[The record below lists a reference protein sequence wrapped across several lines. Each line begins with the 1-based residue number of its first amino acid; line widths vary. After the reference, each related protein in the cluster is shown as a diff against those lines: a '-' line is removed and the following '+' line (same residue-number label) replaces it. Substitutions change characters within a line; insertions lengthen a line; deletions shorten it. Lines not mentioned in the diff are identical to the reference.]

1 MSGEPEYNN
10 TSTINSQLVLD
21 PITEEEDSSCIYD
34 DERLNIIL
42 AQNMATEH
50 EHEHEHEHDNN
61 ISVVETL
68 CIGSGDTNIDIR
80 GISIGYNY
88 DIVLTYKMIEDEDD
102 QDELFRLQFLQAFGI
117 TNDDYQPDIV
127 SRELDVLYS
136 RYRDNPKIQEILRS
150 HPLYHRETRGGEDG
164 GGGNDN
170 DRSDSSSLDNGE
182 NSVDE
187 NISVSEDGTSIT
199 MNTDNSEMIFCMMFS
214 FQTFDL
220 FHMCLQDI
228 FYGRDI
234 RNDIIEQIAVL
245 HQNMF

>member
-10 TSTINSQLVLD
+10 TSTINSQLALD

-42 AQNMATEH
+42 AENMATEH
-50 EHEHEHEHDNN
+50 ERKYDNN

-68 CIGSGDTNIDIR
+68 CIDSGDTNIDIPQ
-80 GISIGYNY
+80 IHTGYNY

-102 QDELFRLQFLQAFGI
+102 QDALFRLQFLQAFGI
-117 TNDDYQPDIV
+117 TTDEYQPDVV
-127 SRELDVLYS
+127 SRELDILYS
-136 RYRDNPKIQEILRS
+136 QFRENSKIQEILRS
-150 HPLYHRETRGGEDG
+150 HPLYHRETRGG
-164 GGGNDN
+164 
-170 DRSDSSSLDNGE
+170 DSSSLDTGE

-187 NISVSEDGTSIT
+187 NIPVSEDGTAIT

-228 FYGRDI
+228 YYGRDI
-234 RNDIIEQIAVL
+234 RNDIIEQIAIL

>member
-1 MSGEPEYNN
+1 
-10 TSTINSQLVLD
+10 
-21 PITEEEDSSCIYD
+21 
-34 DERLNIIL
+34 
-42 AQNMATEH
+42 MAT
-50 EHEHEHEHDNN
+50 EHEHEHDNN
-61 ISVVETL
+61 IRVVETL

-102 QDELFRLQFLQAFGI
+102 QDALFRLQFLQAFGI

-164 GGGNDN
+164 GGGND
-170 DRSDSSSLDNGE
+170 RSDSSSLDNGE

-187 NISVSEDGTSIT
+187 NIPVSEDGTSIT